1 MNLVTDI
8 ALLTGLGAF
17 SALLLV
23 ITRGRLEPKTTS
35 LITLIN
41 SQLPQTQCA
50 QCGYPGC
57 KPYAEAI
64 ANGEA
69 INRCPPGGEQTIT
82 SLANLLGREPLQL
95 DDECGEFTPP
105 LLAVIREEECI
116 GCTLC
121 IAACPVDAIVGAHQ
135 LMHTVIESDCT
146 GCDLCRDPCPVDCI
160 DLIEIP
166 GDDIQSDFREHPI
179 PCINCGECSEVCPRD
194 LQPQLLY
201 WFRENGE
208 QTNELN
214 LDDCLVCG
222 LCDNV
227 CPSEIPLTDTFK
239 LAKQRKTQA
248 KKKEQLATETEQ
260 RYLVR
265 EARIASTSQR
275 VANRPSKSDRQLL
288 LDAAMSDTKK
298 ALSDTKKT
306 LSATTKDI
314 SGEQP

>member
-1 MNLVTDI
+1 MMNLMTDI
-8 ALLTGLGAF
+8 LLLTGLGAL

-23 ITRGRLEPKTTS
+23 ITRDRLKPKTTS

-64 ANGEA
+64 ADGES

-82 SLANLLGREPLQL
+82 ALANLLGREPLAL
-95 DDECGEFTPP
+95 NDECGEFTRPM
-105 LLAVIREEECI
+105 LAVIREEECI

-135 LMHTVIESDCT
+135 LMHTVIAADCT

-160 DLIEIP
+160 DLVEIP
-166 GDDIQSDFREHPI
+166 DEEVLADFREHSI
-179 PCINCGECSEVCPRD
+179 PCINCGQCSEACPRN
-194 LQPQLLY
+194 LQPQMLY
-201 WFRENGE
+201 WFRENRD
-208 QTNELN
+208 QTHALN
-214 LDDCLVCG
+214 LDSCIVCG

-227 CPSEIPLTDTFK
+227 CPSEIPLTHTFRV
-239 LAKQRKTQA
+239 AKQRKTNAMKQ
-248 KKKEQLATETEQ
+248 EQLATETEE
-260 RYLVR
+260 RYLAR
-265 EARIASTSQR
+265 EDRLANTRQR

-288 LDAAMSDTKK
+288 LDTALSGKTALCEETALCDTKNGG
-298 ALSDTKKT
+298 SH
-306 LSATTKDI
+306 
-314 SGEQP
+314 ERQ

>member
-8 ALLTGLGAF
+8 LLLTGLGAF

-23 ITRGRLEPKTTS
+23 ITRDRLEPKTTS

-64 ANGEA
+64 ATGEA

-82 SLANLLGREPLQL
+82 ALANLLGREPLAL
-95 DDECGEFTPP
+95 NDECGEFTPP
-105 LLAVIREEECI
+105 MLAVIREEECI

-121 IAACPVDAIVGAHQ
+121 IAACPVDAILGAHQ
-135 LMHTVIESDCT
+135 LMHTVIASDCT

-160 DLIEIP
+160 DLIGGPSEKP
-166 GDDIQSDFREHPI
+166 QAEFREHPI
-179 PCINCGECSEVCPRD
+179 PCINCSHCSEACPRD

-201 WFRENGE
+201 WFKENDE
-208 QTNELN
+208 QINALN
-214 LDDCLVCG
+214 LDNCIVCG

-227 CPSEIPLTDTFK
+227 CPSEIPLTHTFRV
-239 LAKQRKTQA
+239 AKQRKTTVM
-248 KKKEQLATETEQ
+248 KKAQLATETEQ
-260 RYLVR
+260 RYLTR
-265 EARIASTSQR
+265 ETRLNSTSKR
-275 VANRPSKSDRQLL
+275 VASRPSKLARQLL
-288 LDAAMSDTKK
+288 LDT
-298 ALSDTKKT
+298 ALSKT
-306 LSATTKDI
+306 TALN
-314 SGEQP
+314 GEKQP

>member
-8 ALLTGLGAF
+8 LLLTGLGAF

-23 ITRGRLEPKTTS
+23 ITRDRLEPKTTS
-35 LITLIN
+35 GVTLIN

-82 SLANLLGREPLQL
+82 ALANLLGREPLAL

-105 LLAVIREEECI
+105 MLAVIREEECI

-135 LMHTVIESDCT
+135 LMHTVIASECT

-166 GDDIQSDFREHPI
+166 GEEIQAEFREHSI
-179 PCINCGECSEVCPRD
+179 PCINCGQCNEACPRD

-201 WFRENGE
+201 WFRENDE
-208 QTNELN
+208 QINALN
-214 LDDCLVCG
+214 LDNCIVCG

-227 CPSEIPLTDTFK
+227 CPSEIPLTHTFRV
-239 LAKQRKTQA
+239 AKQRKNTA
-248 KKKEQLATETEQ
+248 TKKAQLATETEQ
-260 RYLVR
+260 RYL
-265 EARIASTSQR
+265 ARGARLTSASER
-275 VANRPSKSDRQLL
+275 VATRPSKSTRQLL
-288 LDAAMSDTKK
+288 LETALSEKT
-298 ALSDTKKT
+298 ALSDTKNA
-306 LSATTKDI
+306 LSGD
-314 SGEQP
+314 EQP

>member
-1 MNLVTDI
+1 MNLLTDI
-8 ALLTGLGAF
+8 LLLTGLGAF

-64 ANGEA
+64 AEGEA

-82 SLANLLGREPLQL
+82 ALANLLGRVPLAL
-95 DDECGEFTPP
+95 NDECGEFTPP
-105 LLAVIREEECI
+105 MLAVIREEECI

-135 LMHTVIESDCT
+135 LMHTVIASDCT

-160 DLIEIP
+160 DLVESPDEEI
-166 GDDIQSDFREHPI
+166 QAEFREHSI
-179 PCINCGECSEVCPRD
+179 PCINCGQCHEACPRD

-201 WFRENGE
+201 WFRGNGE
-208 QTNELN
+208 QTNALN
-214 LDDCLVCG
+214 LDNCIVCG

-227 CPSEIPLTDTFK
+227 CPSEIPLTHTFRV
-239 LAKQRKTQA
+239 AKQRKTA
-248 KKKEQLATETEQ
+248 ATKKAQLATETEQ
-260 RYLVR
+260 RYL
-265 EARIASTSQR
+265 ARGTRLTSTGKR
-275 VANRPSKSDRQLL
+275 VASRPSKSTRQLL
-288 LDAAMSDTKK
+288 LET
-298 ALSDTKKT
+298 ALSDKNS
-306 LSATTKDI
+306 LER
-314 SGEQP
+314 EQP

>member
-8 ALLTGLGAF
+8 LLLTGLGAF

-23 ITRGRLEPKTTS
+23 ITRDRLEPRTTS

-41 SQLPQTQCA
+41 AQLPQTQCA

-82 SLANLLGREPLQL
+82 ALANLLGREPLQL
-95 DDECGEFTPP
+95 NDECGEFTPP
-105 LLAVIREEECI
+105 MLAVIREEECI

-135 LMHTVIESDCT
+135 LMHTVITADCT
-146 GCDLCRDPCPVDCI
+146 GCDLCREPCPVDCI
-160 DLIEIP
+160 DLIEMPIEA
-166 GDDIQSDFREHPI
+166 IQTEFREHSI
-179 PCINCGECSEVCPRD
+179 PCINCGECSEACPRD

-208 QTNELN
+208 KTNTLN
-214 LDDCLVCG
+214 LDNCIVCG

-227 CPSEIPLTDTFK
+227 CPSEIPLTHTFRV
-239 LAKQRKTQA
+239 AKRKKVEAEQ
-248 KKKEQLATETEQ
+248 KEQLATETEQ

-265 EARIASTSQR
+265 EARLSGTNKRI
-275 VANRPSKSDRQLL
+275 ANRPSQSDRQKL
-288 LDAAMSDTKK
+288 LDAAMSGDR
-298 ALSDTKKT
+298 
-306 LSATTKDI
+306 
-314 SGEQP
+314 QP

>member
-8 ALLTGLGAF
+8 LLLTGLGAF

-23 ITRGRLEPKTTS
+23 ITRDRLEPKTTS
-35 LITLIN
+35 LVTMIN

-82 SLANLLGREPLQL
+82 SLANLLGRERITLN
-95 DDECGEFTPP
+95 DDCGEFTPP
-105 LLAVIREEECI
+105 MLAVIREEECI

-135 LMHTVIESDCT
+135 LMHTVIASDCT

-160 DLIEIP
+160 DLIEGP
-166 GDDIQSDFREHPI
+166 SEETQAEFREHPI
-179 PCINCGECSEVCPRD
+179 PCINCSQCSEACPRD

-201 WFRENGE
+201 WFKENDE
-208 QTNELN
+208 QINALN
-214 LDDCLVCG
+214 LDNCIVCG

-227 CPSEIPLTDTFK
+227 CPSEIPLTHTFRV
-239 LAKQRKTQA
+239 AKQRKTTA
-248 KKKEQLATETEQ
+248 LKKAQLAAETEQ
-260 RYLVR
+260 RYLTR
-265 EARIASTSQR
+265 ETRLNISSKRIAS
-275 VANRPSKSDRQLL
+275 RPSKLARQLL
-288 LDAAMSDTKK
+288 LDT
-298 ALSDTKKT
+298 ALSKT
-306 LSATTKDI
+306 TALNGDK
-314 SGEQP
+314 QP